1 LSSGLRQ
8 AKLRVEP
15 STTID
20 FTKRSGLALVSCNN
34 LRDPC
39 QHGLA
44 SRHPAHAGR
53 PSQLSRPAN
62 ARGDAIVGLSYSYR
76 GDYFTSK
83 ENEAASLV
91 DSYAIVNAR
100 LGWRSQDERWEV
112 FAFARN
118 LLDER
123 YLVDR
128 FEETLLFPQLIATYG
143 QPRTYGLQVSAQF

>member
-1 LSSGLRQ
+1 
-8 AKLRVEP
+8 
-15 STTID
+15 
-20 FTKRSGLALVSCNN
+20 
-34 LRDPC
+34 
-39 QHGLA
+39 
-44 SRHPAHAGR
+44 
-53 PSQLSRPAN
+53 
-62 ARGDAIVGLSYSYR
+62 
-76 GDYFTSK
+76 
-83 ENEAASLV
+83 
-91 DSYAIVNAR
+91 VNAR